1 MQLQVIEALNLY
13 MLSPRQALQS
23 LKSDEKYLDTVELFE
38 IPNFGFLF
46 VLSFG
51 AYASLSGYNTQ
62 I

>member
-1 MQLQVIEALNLY
+1 

-23 LKSDEKYLDTVELFE
+23 LKFDEKYLNTLQLFE
-38 IPNFGFLF
+38 ISNFGFLI